1 MKNKIF
7 EIFVDTS
14 HRIDKLKLI
23 NNGQTALTYFGYL
36 NNKKSI
42 FKILKKDSNKILKNN
57 FYNKHISIKIIKEN
71 LFPKIIHSDKKNSL
85 YVYEYFDG
93 KQVNTLNKELII
105 KTAKKLKKLHALDV
119 DKKLNTFNS
128 QINFYIKEIKKNKNN
143 KILREGIKLYKKF
156 KDDESDNV
164 ISHNDLNKSN
174 ILFNN
179 HKICFIDY
187 DYVSINNRFS
197 DLARIF
203 SSYKFTEK
211 DINIFLDI
219 YGLDNSKNNFHTIKD
234 WQLMNLYTD
243 LIWFYFLIENGLDL
257 NKQNRN
263 YLFLTEELIK
273 QQMQ

>member
-1 MKNKIF
+1 M
-7 EIFVDTS
+7 
-14 HRIDKLKLI
+14 
-23 NNGQTALTYFGYL
+23 
-36 NNKKSI
+36 
-42 FKILKKDSNKILKNN
+42 
-57 FYNKHISIKIIKEN
+57 
-71 LFPKIIHSDKKNSL
+71 
-85 YVYEYFDG
+85 
-93 KQVNTLNKELII
+93 II

-128 QINFYIKEIKKNKNN
+128 QINFYIKEIKKNKKN

-156 KDDESDNV
+156 KNNESDNV

-211 DINIFLDI
+211 DINVFLDI
-219 YGLDNSKNNFHTIKD
+219 YGLDNSKSNFHTIKD

-243 LIWFYFLIENGLDL
+243 LIWFYFLEESDL
-257 NKQNRN
+257 NFFNQNMIVRAKK
-263 YLFLTEELIK
+263 LIK